1 LSHCSVA
8 LLHGGEIAQNISK
21 KTLIFTIKL
30 IIKQLFQENIYY
42 GLLKYMQFF
51 NFPPHFFTFGVRESS
66 RFLGMLAELKTCKI
80 SLDYH
85 IYSPEKL
92 KTIKL
97 QFLKNNKNIPK
108 NLYKKS
114 LKLLKLASY
123 PLYAWQTGQCF
134 KNVQKKHRQITRLII
149 PYFHVRANVGNG
161 ATTL

>member
-1 LSHCSVA
+1 
-8 LLHGGEIAQNISK
+8 
-21 KTLIFTIKL
+21 
-30 IIKQLFQENIYY
+30 
-42 GLLKYMQFF
+42 MQFF

-80 SLDYH
+80 SLHYH

-134 KNVQKKHRQITRLII
+134 KKFKKNIAKLQDLLFPISMLELMSEMGQQLCEIC
-149 PYFHVRANVGNG
+149 
-161 ATTL
+161 